1 MHSIRIDD
9 PDCFQHSI
17 ANPIDVV
24 VLRKHV
30 LDRAREMGFDSAG
43 STKLATA
50 VSELARNALEH
61 GGGGEAACCPCT
73 EPGRSGLRVVIEDE
87 GPGIP
92 DVLKAMSDGY
102 TTGGGMG
109 LGLPGAKR
117 LVDDMKLISLPG
129 RGTRVEIVKWTRM

>member
-1 MHSIRIDD
+1 MFSVRVDD
-9 PDCFQHSI
+9 PECFRLAI

-24 VLRKHV
+24 MLRKHV
-30 LDRAREMGFDSAG
+30 LERSREMGFDSAG

-61 GGGGEAACCPCT
+61 GGGGEALCCPHN
-73 EPGRSGLRVVIEDE
+73 EGGRSGLSVVIEDQ
-87 GPGIP
+87 GPGIHDIP
-92 DVLKAMSDGY
+92 RAMSDGY

-129 RGTRVEIVKWTRM
+129 RGTRVEILKWIRT